1 MNTLISKI
9 QLPLQTTSLIVSFM
23 VWVLIS
29 SLLSYIAADIPL
41 TAGQSAW
48 VSAVPVIL
56 GSVLRIPAGFLANRF
71 GARFLFALS
80 FAAMLIPVAYLSIA
94 RTFLDLILSG
104 FFLGIAGATFSI
116 GVTSLPKYYPAEKH
130 GTINGIYGI
139 GNMGT
144 AITTFGA
151 PLLANAFGWRGAV
164 QSYLLL
170 ILGFAV
176 LNLLLGDRHEPKVR
190 NSWSEQFRH
199 VYKNEKLWFLSLFY
213 FITFGSFVAFTIYLP
228 NFFVS
233 HFHLTKVDAGL
244 RTAGFIVLATLIRPV
259 GGYLSDKFNPFLVLK
274 LVFAGLTLSGILLSF
289 SLNMPLF
296 TLGCLTVAACAG
308 VGNGAVFKLVPLHF
322 AGQAG
327 IVNGI
332 VSAAGGLGGFFPPL
346 ILTLL
351 YGWTGHYSIGFM
363 ALSESALASL
373 ILVFWMSF
381 QAKMENW
388 TPIEANSPP
397 RQDQHTD
404 TLNRDSHFKGGEQS

>member
-1 MNTLISKI
+1 MNTVVPKI
-9 QLPLQTTSLIVSFM
+9 QLPLQTASLIASFM

-29 SLLSYIAADIPL
+29 SLLSYIKTDIPL

-48 VSAVPVIL
+48 ASAVPVIL

-71 GARFLFALS
+71 GARLLFAVS
-80 FAAMLIPVAYLSIA
+80 FAAMLLPIAYLSIA
-94 RTFLDLILSG
+94 QTFLDLILSG
-104 FFLGIAGATFSI
+104 FFLGIGGATFSI
-116 GVTSLPKYYPAEKH
+116 GVTSLPKYYPKEKH
-130 GTINGIYGI
+130 GTVNGIYGI

-164 QSYLLL
+164 QSYLVLVSGVALL
-170 ILGFAV
+170 NVF
-176 LNLLLGDRHEPKVR
+176 LGDRHEPKVR
-190 NSWSEQFRH
+190 NSWREQFRQ

-233 HFHLTKVDAGL
+233 HFHLEKVDAGL
-244 RTAGFIVLATLIRPV
+244 RTAGFIVLATLTRPV
-259 GGYLSDKFNPFLVLK
+259 GGFLSDKLNPFLVLK
-274 LVFAGLTLSGILLSF
+274 LVFLGLTVSGILLSF
-289 SLNMPLF
+289 VLNMPLF
-296 TLGCLTVAACAG
+296 TLGCLTVALCAG
-308 VGNGAVFKLVPLHF
+308 VGSGAVFKLVPLHF
-322 AGQAG
+322 SKQGG

-351 YGWTGHYSIGFM
+351 YSWTGHYSIGFM

-381 QAKMENW
+381 QARIQNY
-388 TPIEANSPP
+388 TLTEADIQPRHPP
-397 RQDQHTD
+397 HTESQH
-404 TLNRDSHFKGGEQS
+404 RDSHGKGGEQP